1 LKMTANT
8 KRSTDNMHRLD
19 IRKIARAGL
28 LIPGNNSGWSWASG
42 GRRTANIS
50 IIAGE
55 GHVTLDYRSR
65 NSVDT
70 WLAMNYRVAVTWTPC
85 NFGGERPW
93 WVCPSCAKR
102 VGVLWGGQKY
112 LCRHCHQINYESTRT
127 TESNK
132 PFDRAGKIRKR
143 LGWVPGIAHGPG
155 DKPKGMHW
163 TTLERELNKHNQH
176 CMAAAHGTDRL
187 LKRITGMADG
197 IRARL

>member
-1 LKMTANT
+1 MTANT

-28 LIPGNNSGWSWASG
+28 LIPGNNSGWSWSSG
-42 GRRTANIS
+42 GRQTANIS

-70 WLAMNYRVAVTWTPC
+70 WLAMNYRVTVTWTPC

-102 VGVLWGGQKY
+102 VGVLWGGLKY
-112 LCRHCHQINYESTRT
+112 LCRHCQQINYESTRT

>member
-1 LKMTANT
+1 MTANT